1 MWRIHPSAPFFA
13 YMRCVTRTTSNRK
26 TAVWFSV
33 LLVALVVAAAGILRV
48 GQHQQQAQTERSAT
62 SLNAARDAVLTAQQD
77 NDDRLLTIPEV
88 LSSYDLPQDVGFE
101 ATPGDVPLSSLTAWT
116 VTACDNGDCHT
127 INQDGVIDP
136 VNDESG
142 QVNTDDLPQP
152 PAPETENTDVD
163 HFQN

>member
-1 MWRIHPSAPFFA
+1 M
-13 YMRCVTRTTSNRK
+13 TRTTSKKK
-26 TAVWFSV
+26 TAVWCSV
-33 LLVALVVAAAGILRV
+33 LLLVALVAAAAVTLRV
-48 GQHQQQAQTERSAT
+48 GQHQQAQAERSTT

-101 ATPGDVPLSSLTAWT
+101 AAPGDVPLSSLTAWT

-142 QVNTDDLPQP
+142 QVNADDLPQP
-152 PAPETENTDVD
+152 SAPETENTDVD

>member
-1 MWRIHPSAPFFA
+1 MHLSAPFFA
-13 YMRCVTRTTSNRK
+13 YVRCVTRTTSKKN
-26 TAVWFSV
+26 TVVWCSV
-33 LLVALVVAAAGILRV
+33 LLLVALVSAVAVTLRV
-48 GQHQQQAQTERSAT
+48 GQHQQQAQTERSIT

-101 ATPGDVPLSSLTAWT
+101 AVPGAVPLSSLTAWT
-116 VTACDNGDCHT
+116 VTACENDGCHT

-152 PAPETENTDVD
+152 SAPETENTDVE